1 MGPAFPTIA
10 RPTPN
15 LFETTLDVMTPP
27 TAPAGLP
34 KLIVT
39 DLDGTL
45 LPENKELTTKTRAVL
60 GELAARGVGIA
71 IATGKFFH
79 LTLRYADGLGPGTAV
94 VALDGAR
101 NRFARENGSAR
112 GIGKEIA
119 LSLLEA
125 WDAPHLAMFADSGG
139 DEMLLRFNG
148 REVHPSIQAWASRIR
163 HVRDAREHLV
173 GDPALLAFYG
183 DDTDELRAIVR
194 ASNDDYPG
202 LRAAMFD
209 TSAYGTARVVIQQRG
224 VTKGSGVLELCRF
237 QGVAPEECMVFGD
250 WHNDLSMFEV
260 GCINVAMV
268 NAVPE
273 LRERAHHITER
284 NNEADGVAHFLARAF
299 L

>member
-1 MGPAFPTIA
+1 M
-10 RPTPN
+10 
-15 LFETTLDVMTPP
+15 V
-27 TAPAGLP
+27 
-34 KLIVT
+34 VT

-45 LPENKELTTKTRAVL
+45 LPESKELTAKTRAVL
-60 GELAARGVGIA
+60 DRLAAHGVRVA

-79 LTLRYADGLGPGTAV
+79 LTLRYADGLGPETAV

-101 NRFARENGSAR
+101 NRFAPDNGSAR

-119 LSLLEA
+119 LSLLDS

-139 DEMLLRFNG
+139 DEMLLRFHG
-148 REVHPSIQAWASRIR
+148 KEVHPSIQAWASRIR

-183 DDTDELRAIVR
+183 EDADELKAIAR
-194 ASNDDYPG
+194 ASHDDYPG
-202 LRAAMFD
+202 LRAAMFE
-209 TSAYGTARVVIQQRG
+209 TSAFGTARVVIQQRG
-224 VTKGSGVLELCRF
+224 VTKGSGVLELCRYHDL
-237 QGVAPEECMVFGD
+237 APEECMVFGD
-250 WHNDLSMFEV
+250 WHNDLSMFEA

-284 NNEADGVAHFLARAF
+284 DNEADGVAHFLERAF